1 MQLPL
6 ERIAVTVPPGEW
18 FYGISRALFEIY
30 RGELEALGLKIFDV
44 PIDAFLLPDVT
55 RVNAIVADLKAFRPE
70 LAFGLHKGVCAL
82 LCRMP
87 SRRGR
92 RANLFT
98 DVLDIP
104 TVCLWDHA
112 PLELA
117 DQLLAPHPAGP
128 GDSEGG
134 ARRKLGEML
143 THPRLMHWSPDT
155 GQTKLM
161 EELGFLRPWRVIEA
175 PLPGVPGFCPQGVA
189 ADRRV
194 GFIGHLYQEPR
205 QYPDPAIEDV
215 ARKTLEGWSGEPGLW
230 YVLLDRIA
238 ALDGRL
244 RTRLALDLD
253 QSYFWHF
260 AHRLVLHDAQTA
272 LRLKVLGSAG
282 IDVLCYGNLKTD
294 SGGIPRN
301 LIPVPGHIPYG
312 PALAACLARHE
323 IMIDAFNPGSLHGFS
338 HKPMIAFA
346 SGGFMLVNRKRDFIR
361 AFGDAGE
368 AVSYRPDSGELATK
382 IDLFLT
388 KPAYRREVGDAI
400 REIIAERFQLRDV
413 LARVI
418 EAAFDGAT
426 DSSGVDQLETDEET
440 TPVADLLPSLQS
452 DPGWTDASTVHVD
465 GTAVVTCARE
475 WAYAAAVRLPDRIKT
490 MRDPC
495 LRIRMAVETGRIG
508 VAALL
513 DTGALTGEQHA
524 SADPRPVTLTV
535 ELPKKG
541 AARVIFRSSAPTHC
555 LAVVFEAALCDRR
568 PLEGALAPPGG
579 GAR

>member
-1 MQLPL
+1 MQLPF
-6 ERIAVTVPPGEW
+6 ERIAVTVPPAEW
-18 FYGISRALFEIY
+18 FHGISRALFEIY
-30 RGELEALGLKIFDV
+30 RAELEALGLKIFDV

-55 RVNAIVADLKAFRPE
+55 RVDAIASDLKAFRPE

-87 SRRGR
+87 ARRGR
-92 RANLFT
+92 RANLFL

-134 ARRKLGEML
+134 ARRKLGEIW
-143 THPRLMHWSPDT
+143 THPRVMHWSPDT
-155 GQTKLM
+155 GQTELM
-161 EELGFLRPWRVIEA
+161 QELRFVRPGRVINA
-175 PLPGVPGFCPQGVA
+175 SLPGVPEFHPQGVTP
-189 ADRRV
+189 DRRV

-238 ALDGRL
+238 ALDGAL

-260 AHRLVLHDAQTA
+260 AHRLILHDAQTA

-294 SGGIPRN
+294 SFEVPRN
-301 LIPVPGHIPYG
+301 LIAVPGHIPYG

-323 IMIDAFNPGSLHGFS
+323 IMIDAFNPGSIHGFS

-346 SGGFMLVNRKRDFIR
+346 SGGFMLVNRKRDFIH

-368 AVSYRPDSGELATK
+368 AVSYQPDSGELAAK

-418 EAAFDGAT
+418 EAAFDRAT
-426 DSSGVDQLETDEET
+426 ESSAADQPETDEET
-440 TPVADLLPSLQS
+440 TPVADLLPALQS
-452 DPGWTDASTVHVD
+452 DAGWTDASTVHID
-465 GTAVVTCARE
+465 GTAVLTCAQQ
-475 WAYAAAVRLPDRIKT
+475 WAYAAALRIPDRLKT

-513 DTGALTGEQHA
+513 HTGALIGEQHA
-524 SADPRPVTLTV
+524 SANPRPVTMTV
-535 ELPKKG
+535 ELAKPG
-541 AARVIFRSSAPTHC
+541 VCRVIFRSSAPTPC
-555 LAVVFEAALCDRR
+555 RAVVFEAALCDRS
-568 PLEGALAPPGG
+568 PLDGALAPEGG
-579 GAR
+579 RAR